1 MKEIRKIPKIPMIS
15 ILIACA
21 FLLFFKA
28 QSYSAA
34 VVRLSNTDI
43 TIMKHESIVLK
54 VEGSKKKPKWN
65 SSNKKIAKVNKKG
78 KVTGVKAGTATIK
91 CKVAGKTLSC
101 RVTVKNSANTQTGN
115 GTGNSSS
122 AGAENSAGSITGTE
136 SSAGAENSTGTESN
150 AGAENSAG
158 AENNTGAENS
168 AGAGSTG
175 TENSTGA
182 GSSTGTEAGSGTT
195 VTTQKMACPVCDGYG
210 DCKYCKGLGECDHC
224 FGEGTV
230 TCSNCEGSGSCP
242 SCYGTKG
249 EYKYAIGGKKWVKC
263 LRCSGSG
270 NCTRCNGRGD
280 VKCSRC
286 NGSGRCTH
294 CNGNPVCQ
302 YCNGTGVV
310 EGTADGTGK
319 TDDNRPGDSTS
330 INNPPNHSAPS
341 GSNSQTVPDHKAE
354 TANSANLATVTI
366 DGVETVF
373 YLYSAYVSE
382 ANYLCVDF
390 YTLGANGSD
399 KGCRLGFQIKMDK
412 VYAGSSVRETKKSG
426 MDYENSE
433 MGQSI
438 FASGSYASMY
448 QDSKTKRSGN
458 YRITFDSVDGT
469 TYKGSFEG
477 ELIHK
482 SCAFRYSYKG
492 EDYKTFEN
500 GTFEFTLDEK
510 NQVFQ

>member
-1 MKEIRKIPKIPMIS
+1 MIFFL
-15 ILIACA
+15 IWIACA

-28 QSYSAA
+28 HSYSAA
-34 VVRLSNTDI
+34 AIRLSNTDI

-91 CKVAGKTLSC
+91 CKVAGKSLSC
-101 RVTVKNSANTQTGN
+101 HVTVKNTANTHTGN
-115 GTGNSSS
+115 DTGTDHSSS
-122 AGAENSAGSITGTE
+122 AGAENSAG
-136 SSAGAENSTGTESN
+136 
-150 AGAENSAG
+150 
-158 AENNTGAENS
+158 
-168 AGAGSTG
+168 
-175 TENSTGA
+175 A
-182 GSSTGTEAGSGTT
+182 GSSTATEAGTGTA
-195 VTTQKMACPVCDGYG
+195 VTAQKIACPVCDGYG

-224 FGEGTV
+224 FGEGAV
-230 TCSNCEGSGSCP
+230 TCSNCGGSGSCP

-249 EYKYAIGGKKWVKC
+249 EYKYTIGGKKWVKC

-270 NCTRCNGRGD
+270 NCTKCNGRGD

-286 NGSGRCTH
+286 NGSGKCTH

-302 YCNGTGVV
+302 FCNGKGVV
-310 EGTADGTGK
+310 EGTADGTDK
-319 TDDNRPGDSTS
+319 TGYNRPEDSTS
-330 INNPPNHSAPS
+330 INNPSDNNVPS
-341 GSNSQTVPDHKAE
+341 GSGSQTVPDQKAE

-366 DGVETVF
+366 DGVENVF
-373 YLYSAYVSE
+373 YLYSAYISE
-382 ANYLCVDF
+382 ENYLCVDF
-390 YTLGANGSD
+390 YTLGANGTD

-412 VYAGSSVRETKKSG
+412 VYAGSSVSETKKSG

-438 FASGSYASMY
+438 FANGSYASLY
-448 QDSKTKRSGN
+448 QDRGTKRSGN
-458 YRITFDSVDGT
+458 YRVTFDSVDGT

-477 ELIHK
+477 ELIHE

-510 NQVFQ
+510 IVFFSKRLSFGKMFDFLNSSAL